1 MLAGITFT
9 VSPHATL
16 PFCHAA
22 FGLNAPWGRLAVHS
36 IEEHVHGA
44 LYVDVQGGSLPP
56 KPAANFSVSSDSCE
70 FMWKTV
76 GLEGSGLHVWNVSK
90 RWQSEGL

>member
-1 MLAGITFT
+1 MQG
-9 VSPHATL
+9 
-16 PFCHAA
+16 
-22 FGLNAPWGRLAVHS
+22 

-76 GLEGSGLHVWNVSK
+76 GLEGRGTGRERFACMENIQKMGVRGTGTHQHLLSYHI
-90 RWQSEGL
+90 